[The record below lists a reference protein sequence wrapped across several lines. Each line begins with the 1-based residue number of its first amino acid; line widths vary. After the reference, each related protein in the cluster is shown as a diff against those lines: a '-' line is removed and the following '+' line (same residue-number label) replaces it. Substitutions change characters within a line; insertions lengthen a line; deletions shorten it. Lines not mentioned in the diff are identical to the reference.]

1 MFSALRQGNPF
12 YILEKGSE
20 IKLKIGQVESVSS
33 PKAKYVTPD
42 ITNAFAMNMQ
52 MVVDINVLVDNEK
65 LEFTQVPSNLSIADF
80 GSNGIVISENRES
93 ILAELSGLLQTSKSI
108 LDNIDYHKNIVD
120 QCEKAIKLLN
130 PTFAKEKEH
139 EAAIEDLTSQI
150 NSFKNEIGSVK
161 DNVSKILGILANA
174 EPK

>member
-33 PKAKYVTPD
+33 PRAKYVAPD
-42 ITNAFAMNMQ
+42 ITNAFSMNMQ
-52 MVVDINVLVDNEK
+52 TVVDINVIVDNEK
-65 LEFTQVPSNLSIADF
+65 LEFNQVPSNLSIADF

-93 ILAELSGLLQTSKSI
+93 ILSELSGLLQTSKSV
-108 LDNIDYHKNIVD
+108 LENIDYHKNVVS

-130 PTFAKEKEH
+130 PSFAKEKEH

-150 NSFKNEIGSVK
+150 NNFKDEIGSVK
-161 DNVSKILGILANA
+161 SEVSKILGILTNA
-174 EPK
+174 ESK